1 MAASIRDVARLAG
14 VSVGTVS
21 NVLNKPD
28 EVSADSIA
36 RVQVAID
43 ELGYVRN
50 DAARR
55 LRAGV
60 SSTVGF
66 VVLDGQNPFFNEVV
80 RGAEDEASRHG
91 IAILVGNT
99 DEDPAREGMYLDLFE
114 EQRVRGVLIAPYG
127 DITRRLT
134 LLRERGIPAVLV
146 DRMNVEGTFSSV
158 ATDSVVGGRMAAEH
172 LIESG
177 RRRLAFVG
185 GPFDIRQVRDRLDGA
200 RWAVESS
207 DVDATIEVV
216 ATRALTVEEGAA
228 AGRRLLERPPHQR
241 PDALFAANDLVALGL
256 LQGLVVD
263 GSVLVPDQMA
273 LIGFDDIAFAAA
285 AAVPISSVRQPS
297 RAIGATALRVLLEES
312 GDDTLIPRQTVF
324 RPELLGAWFRHA
336 PAALLNQ
343 RDSRADPRDG
353 TPRAGSVRPGRAA
366 RRQATRRIRRPPPP
380 RLRCAGRPPA
390 RRRRPRRRRSR
401 SSR

>member
-28 EVSADSIA
+28 EVSADSIS
-36 RVQVAID
+36 RVQEAID

-134 LLRERGIPAVLV
+134 QLRDRGIPAVLV
-146 DRMNVEGTFSSV
+146 DRMNVEGSFSSV
-158 ATDSVVGGRMAAEH
+158 ATDSVVGGRIAAEH
-172 LIESG
+172 LIETG
-177 RRRLAFVG
+177 RRKLAFVG
-185 GPFDIRQVRDRLDGA
+185 GPFDIRQARDRLDGA

-207 DVDATIEVV
+207 DVGATIEVI

-228 AGRRLLERPPHQR
+228 AGRRLLERPPQQR

-263 GSVLVPDQMA
+263 GTVLVPDQMA

-297 RAIGATALRVLLEES
+297 RAIGQTALRILLEES

-324 RPELLGAWFRHA
+324 RPELVV
-336 PAALLNQ
+336 
-343 RDSRADPRDG
+343 RA
-353 TPRAGSVRPGRAA
+353 S
-366 RRQATRRIRRPPPP
+366 TR
-380 RLRCAGRPPA
+380 
-390 RRRRPRRRRSR
+390 S
-401 SSR
+401 

>member
-1 MAASIRDVARLAG
+1 MAVSIKDVARQAG

-28 EVSADSIA
+28 EVSAESLA
-36 RVQVAID
+36 RVQEAID
-43 ELGYVRN
+43 ALGYVRN

-60 SSTVGF
+60 SATVGF
-66 VVLDGQNPFFNEVV
+66 VVLDGQNPFFNDVV

-91 IAILVGNT
+91 IAVLVGNT
-99 DEDPAREGMYLDLFE
+99 DEDPGREGMYLDLFE

-134 LLRERGIPAVLV
+134 RLRERGIPAVLV

-172 LIESG
+172 LLDTG

-185 GPFDIRQVRDRLDGA
+185 GPFDMRQVRDRLDGA
-200 RWAVESS
+200 RWAVEAS
-207 DVDATIEVV
+207 DSGATMEVV

-228 AGRRLLERPPHQR
+228 AGRKLLERPAHQR

-256 LQGLVVD
+256 LQALVVD

-273 LIGFDDIAFAAA
+273 LIGFDDITFAAA

-297 RAIGATALRVLLEES
+297 RAIGQTALRILLEES

-324 RPELLGAWFRHA
+324 RPELVV
-336 PAALLNQ
+336 
-343 RDSRADPRDG
+343 RAS
-353 TPRAGSVRPGRAA
+353 THV
-366 RRQATRRIRRPPPP
+366 
-380 RLRCAGRPPA
+380 
-390 RRRRPRRRRSR
+390 
-401 SSR
+401 

>member
-1 MAASIRDVARLAG
+1 MAVSIRDVARLAG

-36 RVQVAID
+36 RVQSAID

-134 LLRERGIPAVLV
+134 QLRERGIPAVLV

-172 LIESG
+172 LIEIG

-200 RWAVESS
+200 RWAVETS
-207 DVDATIEVV
+207 DTGATIEVV

-285 AAVPISSVRQPS
+285 AAVPISSVKQPS
-297 RAIGATALRVLLEES
+297 RAIGQTALRILLEES

-324 RPELLGAWFRHA
+324 RPELVV
-336 PAALLNQ
+336 
-343 RDSRADPRDG
+343 RASTHG
-353 TPRAGSVRPGRAA
+353 
-366 RRQATRRIRRPPPP
+366 
-380 RLRCAGRPPA
+380 
-390 RRRRPRRRRSR
+390 
-401 SSR
+401 